1 MNIIARSNMVIVL
14 VVLFACTLV
23 TSASHVP
30 KVLCYY
36 DGEASLKSDALS
48 GKVTLSDIAS
58 ALPYCTHLVYG
69 YAGIDSATYRLKP
82 LNEALDLDSGK
93 GQFRIAT
100 GLKYR
105 FPGLKVFLSVG
116 AYYDLND
123 QENSSAKYLTL
134 LESSESRAAFIDST
148 RKLLKEYGFDGLDL
162 AWQFPQSKPKGVTDT
177 VLDTKAT
184 EHREQFIELVRA
196 LKTAFDQDKLEL
208 GYTQLPHV
216 NETIFI
222 DIPKLNNLHLHY
234 ISINAFDQ
242 QIPQRNPNEADY
254 LAPLYEPQGR
264 VPGKNIA
271 ASVQAWTKKGT
282 PPTRIVVGIP
292 TYGRGWKLVKES
304 GTTGV
309 PPVRADGPSPIK
321 SYSSYAGYYS
331 YGEVCSI
338 VAIPAG
344 TSTNPV
350 HKVHDPSFGPY
361 AYRVPDGKGENGIW
375 LTYEDAE
382 SAANKARYVKE
393 TGLGGIAV
401 NDLADD
407 DYMGRCSNEAFSITL
422 AVSKTLSN

>member
-1 MNIIARSNMVIVL
+1 MGGIARNYVVIGL
-14 VVLFACTLV
+14 AVLFFCTLF
-23 TSASHVP
+23 TSATNVP

-36 DGEASLKSDALS
+36 DGEASLKSDALA
-48 GKVTLSDIAS
+48 GKVTLSDVGP
-58 ALPYCTHLVYG
+58 ALAYCTHLVYG
-69 YAGIDSATYRLKP
+69 YVGIDATTYRLKA

-93 GQFRIAT
+93 GQFRVAT

-116 AYYDLND
+116 AYYDLAA
-123 QENSSAKYLTL
+123 QENSASAKYLTL

-162 AWQFPQSKPKGVTDT
+162 AWQFPQSKPKGNADT
-177 VLDTKAT
+177 VLDSKAT
-184 EHREQFIELVRA
+184 EHREQFITLVRD
-196 LKTAFDQDKLEL
+196 LLTAFDHDKLEL

-216 NETIFI
+216 NETVFL
-222 DIPKLNNLHLHY
+222 DIPKLNNLHLQY

-264 VPGKNIA
+264 VPGKNIE
-271 ASVQAWTKKGT
+271 ASVYAWTKQGT
-282 PPTRIVVGIP
+282 APTKIVVGIP

-304 GTTGV
+304 GTAGV

-321 SYSSYAGYYS
+321 SYSTYAGYYS
-331 YGEVCSI
+331 YGEVCSLL
-338 VAIPAG
+338 ATG
-344 TSTNPV
+344 TSTNPM
-350 HKVHDPSFGPY
+350 HKVHDPRFGPY
-361 AYRVPDGKGENGIW
+361 AFRVADGKEENGIW

-382 SAANKARYVKE
+382 SATNKARYVKE
-393 TGLGGIAV
+393 AGLGGIAV

-407 DYMGRCSNEAFSITL
+407 DYMGRCSIETFSITL
-422 AVSKTLSN
+422 AVGRTLSN